1 MYLIVTLNYRITVTS
16 NILEFY
22 ANEDQNLILRLEEL
36 VNHCINGFYILR
48 ILKIVNKTDIMF
60 DDPLHPNSC
69 TIGLIFEALVQ
80 RYRNNDI
87 VVTRIKKSNDEAIY
101 GNSLNGSANI
111 LIFNSINIF
120 KPESVILTIA
130 EKTASGPL
138 GSLIIKGKIYDPKKI
153 YYAEIGQTVV
163 KEQVP
168 MSEVLEGI
176 PTMKSL
182 IDCIKLTIPLAANGP
197 IEAVIK
203 DPVKS
208 SSFIWDNFT
217 GKGYIIF
224 SADIRL
230 GQITFSDTINDSIS
244 YVPISPG
251 INRALEHAL
260 MLLETLAELKDIELS
275 TYLKYTQL

>member
-16 NILEFY
+16 NILKFY
-22 ANEDQNLILRLEEL
+22 ANEDQNLMLRLEEL

-48 ILKIVNKTDIMF
+48 ILRIVNKTDIMF

-69 TIGLIFEALVQ
+69 TIGLVFEALVQ

-101 GNSLNGSANI
+101 GNSLNGNANV

-138 GSLIIKGKIYDPKKI
+138 GPLIVKGKIYDPKKI
-153 YYAEIGQTVV
+153 YYAEIGQTIA

-168 MSEVLEGI
+168 MSEILEGT

-182 IDCIKLTIPLAANGP
+182 IDCIKLTMPLAANGP
-197 IEAVIK
+197 IEAIIR

-208 SSFIWDNFT
+208 TSFIWDNFT
-217 GKGYIIF
+217 EKGYIIF

-230 GQITFSDTINDSIS
+230 GQITFSDTIDDSIS
-244 YVPISPG
+244 VPISPG